1 MNRSQAP
8 TDPLPPPSNPWAL
21 LNLFAGFSWR
31 FLVCAAALAL
41 IVILLV
47 ELSFVVVPVFIAILL
62 TSILAPIAGWLKR
75 HGMSEGRS
83 ATLTIVFV
91 LLVIVLILI
100 LVVPPLIKNAG
111 NFVSSLEEAS
121 GEFSD
126 KLQESPFNL
135 SAENANDVEAKLDEF
150 GPKLRDTLISGIGSL
165 APALAQML
173 VTFGLSIVLAGYL
186 LLDGERNWKWAL
198 GFVDPARRP
207 AMDVL
212 GRGAFETLA
221 AYIRGT
227 SIVAAFNTVAITF
240 GAFVLGL
247 PLLLPLAIIIFF
259 AAFLPIIGAW
269 IAAGLAIAIGFAS
282 GGIGTAIGMAIV
294 YLLVS
299 QFKSYFI
306 SPFVVG
312 SRVNLAPIVTL
323 LTVTAG
329 TVLGGIIGGIVAV
342 PLMATAASV
351 LGQIRK
357 WRVEGVGD
365 LIPVIPPDEIES
377 GPDGDAGGGETLP
390 DDGAEPAPA

>member
-8 TDPLPPPSNPWAL
+8 ADPLPPPSNPWAL
-21 LNLFAGFSWR
+21 LNMFAGFSWR

-41 IVILLV
+41 IVAILV
-47 ELSFVVVPVFIAILL
+47 ELSFVVVPVLIAILL
-62 TSILAPIAGWLKR
+62 TSILSPIAGWLR
-75 HGMSEGRS
+75 GRGMREGRA
-83 ATLTIVFV
+83 ATMTIAFV
-91 LLVIVLILI
+91 ALVIVLLLI
-100 LVVPPLIKNAG
+100 LVIPPLIKNAG
-111 NFVSSLEEAS
+111 NFVNSLEEAAS
-121 GEFSD
+121 EFSD
-126 KLQESPFNL
+126 KLQEAPFNL
-135 SAENANDVEAKLDEF
+135 SAEDAADVERKLDSF
-150 GPKLRDTLISGIGSL
+150 GPMLRDSLIAGIGSL

-186 LLDGERNWKWAL
+186 LLDGERNWRWAT

-207 AMDVL
+207 AIDVL
-212 GRGAFETLA
+212 GRNAFGTLA

-227 SIVAAFNTVAITF
+227 SIVAAFNTTAITF

-259 AAFLPIIGAW
+259 AAFLPIVGAW
-269 IAAGLAIAIGFAS
+269 IAAGLAISIGFAS
-282 GGIGTAIGMAIV
+282 GGVGTAIGMAIV

-323 LTVTAG
+323 LTVMAG

-357 WRVEGVGD
+357 WRVEGAGD
-365 LIPVIPPDEIES
+365 LIPVIPSDELEDRS
-377 GPDGDAGGGETLP
+377 GDDAGNGPSP